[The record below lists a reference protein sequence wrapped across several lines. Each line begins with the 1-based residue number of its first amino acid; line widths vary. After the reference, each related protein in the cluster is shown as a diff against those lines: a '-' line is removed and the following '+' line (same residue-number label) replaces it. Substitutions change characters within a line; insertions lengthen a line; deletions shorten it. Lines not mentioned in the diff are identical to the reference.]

1 MKIMIT
7 PDTKNLATQMV
18 TLLNTLNETSGQ
30 LRTHQ
35 NAIAGPD
42 VWAGSSHDAGTV
54 TMDEL
59 YQLLV
64 KFIETHLALANS
76 IIQTC
81 EAHEEVDAQGARGMR
96 AS

>member
-1 MKIMIT
+1 
-7 PDTKNLATQMV
+7 
-18 TLLNTLNETSGQ
+18 
-30 LRTHQ
+30 
-35 NAIAGPD
+35 
-42 VWAGSSHDAGTV
+42 
-54 TMDEL
+54 MDEL